1 MDASEGAGSG
11 EGVFF
16 IYPEAAFNEEQ
27 LPQARE
33 HTDFLVAHLE
43 EVHRFHDPDEAAD
56 NPVIVV
62 LGAGDHG

>member
-1 MDASEGAGSG
+1 MCVCACVGGCVWLQVESG

-16 IYPEAAFNEEQ
+16 IYPEHAFTEDQ

-43 EVHRFHDPDEAAD
+43 EVRTDP
-56 NPVIVV
+56 
-62 LGAGDHG
+62 LKG